1 MDRHKLEEL
10 VNVAH
15 LSHDRDQGDLKSL
28 QNELQ
33 RALVVEPE
41 QVPPNVVTL
50 HSRVRLREVKTQT
63 VMEVTLVM
71 PSEANVDAGKLSVLS
86 PVGTAI
92 LGYAEGDTIEWM
104 VPAGH
109 RRFVIEK
116 LLYQPEASSR
126 SSRK

>member
-1 MDRHKLEEL
+1 MTKRTLYISEMDRHKLEEL

-92 LGYAEGDTIEWM
+92 WL
-104 VPAGH
+104 
-109 RRFVIEK
+109 RRGRIPSNG
-116 LLYQPEASSR
+116 LCLAARRR
-126 SSRK
+126 S